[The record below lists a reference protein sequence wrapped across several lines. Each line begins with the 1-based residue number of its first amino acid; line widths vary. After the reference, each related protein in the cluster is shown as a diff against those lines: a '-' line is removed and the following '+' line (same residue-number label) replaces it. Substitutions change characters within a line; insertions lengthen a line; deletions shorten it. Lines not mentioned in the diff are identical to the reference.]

1 MAQQPDTGLRSDLVD
16 LSEVDFSLLDELPAG
31 VLTNALRR
39 VLRENSS
46 GTDHFASF
54 QNRI

>member
-1 MAQQPDTGLRSDLVD
+1 MD